1 MIIVAAGGGNIRDG
15 FLVTALMVVL
25 WGLFT
30 FMTVALAA
38 SPNTKKARKKL
49 ENEYPFFR
57 YRWYK
62 KIFFLGTKGYM
73 PFATVILSYVINISI
88 LLLIIASI
96 LSILDKAWIF
106 NVHRVTALI
115 FAMSLAARGFI
126 VLYVARKRL

>member
-1 MIIVAAGGGNIRDG
+1 MIIVAAGGGNIRDV
-15 FLVTALMVVL
+15 FLGTIAMVVG

-38 SPNTKKARKKL
+38 SLNTKKAKKKL

-57 YRWYK
+57 YPWYK

-96 LSILDKAWIF
+96 LNILDKAWIF
-106 NVHRVTALI
+106 NIYRVILMVFI
-115 FAMSLAARGFI
+115 MSLSARGFI